1 MTDSEADGSLA
12 VQRRREGRREEWN
25 EQTKLAAL
33 LREYLDPAR
42 TYWTALENKPLSQMS
57 GVFQRRRGVKAGI
70 PDVEVIFRQP
80 SGSVLIVFLELK
92 SRRGVA
98 SKAQKQA
105 RAEMLPAG
113 AVWWMARSANA
124 AMMALHLSGVPFLKP
139 WQPEPLGSW
148 EGPFADPHQRLPQ
161 EPTVAAERR
170 AAIRIWRER
179 RRARKAAGAG
189 GTRTAGV
196 GDAKAQPPRAAA
208 VRA

>member
-1 MTDSEADGSLA
+1 MTDGRATASLA

-42 TYWTALENKPLSQMS
+42 TYWTALENKPLSAMS

-70 PDVEVIFRQP
+70 PDVVVIFRQP
-80 SGSVLIVFLELK
+80 SGGVFIVFVELK

-98 SKAQKQA
+98 SEAQKQA

-124 AMMALHLSGVPFLKP
+124 AMMALHLSDVPFLKP
-139 WQPEPLGSW
+139 CQLQPLELW

-161 EPTVAAERR
+161 EPTVAAERKATLR
-170 AAIRIWRER
+170 AWRER
-179 RRARKAAGAG
+179 QRVRKAEK
-189 GTRTAGV
+189 V
-196 GDAKAQPPRAAA
+196 GDGA
-208 VRA
+208 

>member
-1 MTDSEADGSLA
+1 MTDGRATASLA

-80 SGSVLIVFLELK
+80 SGGVLIVFLELK

-113 AVWWMARSANA
+113 ALWYMARSARA
-124 AMMALHLSGVPFLKP
+124 AMTALYLAGVAFRRP
-139 WQPEPLGSW
+139 WEPPPLEPW

-161 EPTVAAERR
+161 APEVKAE
-170 AAIRIWRER
+170 
-179 RRARKAAGAG
+179 
-189 GTRTAGV
+189 
-196 GDAKAQPPRAAA
+196 RAAA
-208 VRA
+208 YKRYRERQKAARTTEPAPAEAA

>member
-1 MTDSEADGSLA
+1 MTDGGATASLA

-33 LREYLDPAR
+33 LAEYLDPAR
-42 TYWTALENKPLSQMS
+42 TYWTALENKPLSAMS
-57 GVFQRRRGVKAGI
+57 GVFQRRRGIKAGI
-70 PDVEVIFRQP
+70 PDVVVIFRLA
-80 SGSVLIVFLELK
+80 SGSVLIVFVELK

-98 SKAQKQA
+98 SEAQKQA

-139 WQPEPLGSW
+139 WEPPQLEPW

-170 AAIRIWRER
+170 AAMWVWRRRQRER
-179 RRARKAAGAG
+179 KARQRPEALAPLG
-189 GTRTAGV
+189 
-196 GDAKAQPPRAAA
+196 
-208 VRA
+208 